1 MVENNVTPI
10 YKRKKFT
17 GKQILAKVFIFFI
30 LLVMYAP
37 IILLMVYSFTESKQ
51 VGVWTGFSWK
61 NYIMLFSPTNV
72 KSRAIWE
79 AVANTVIIALVSSI
93 LSTVLGT
100 IGAIGMFYSKKK
112 VKNTLDFITQIPV
125 VNAEI
130 VMALSLTILFVM
142 SGIRFSYL
150 TLIIGHM
157 VLSIP
162 FVVLSVQPK
171 LTQMDPNLYEA
182 GMDLGATPRQALTK
196 IVLPEVMPGVV
207 SGFVLAVTLSLDDY
221 IITYFTK
228 PKIGFNTL
236 STYVENVTKKAG
248 LPSQLRALTTL
259 IFVGIL
265 IFMIIYNITSKR
277 KEVKR
282 NAK

>member
-1 MVENNVTPI
+1 MVGNNVTPV
-10 YKRKKFT
+10 YKRRKFT
-17 GKQILAKVFIFFI
+17 WKNILAKAFII
-30 LLVMYAP
+30 LMLIIMYAP
-37 IILLMVYSFTESKQ
+37 IVVLMVYSFTKSKQ
-51 VGVWTGFSWK
+51 IGVWTGFSFK
-61 NYIMLFSPTNV
+61 NYAMLFSPTNV

-79 AVANTVIIALVSSI
+79 AVANTVIIALASSV
-93 LSTVLGT
+93 LATLLGT

-112 VKNTLDFITQIPV
+112 IKNVLDFVTQIPV

-142 SGIRFSYL
+142 AKVQFSYL

-171 LTQMDPNLYEA
+171 LSQMDPNLYEA

-196 IVLPEVMPGVV
+196 IVLPEIMPGVV
-207 SGFVLAVTLSLDDY
+207 SGFVLAITLSLDDY
-221 IITYFTK
+221 IITFFTK

-236 STYVENVTKKAG
+236 STYVENITKKAG
-248 LPSQLRALTTL
+248 LPSQLRALTTM
-259 IFVGIL
+259 IFVCIL
-265 IFMIIYNITSKR
+265 IFMIIYNIRTNR
-277 KEVKR
+277 KEANR
-282 NAK
+282 NGK